1 MAYREV
7 SRVEIAEVV
16 RRWQSG
22 ISQRG
27 ISTGTGLSRA
37 TVRRYIEAVVEA
49 GLARDGPAPSED
61 QLARL
66 AGLSLA
72 GPRVKGGEKSGRVA
86 ERGGWDAPE
95 AGQFLHSGQGRGAEQ
110 QERLLKPLAQG
121 AQGRVRS
128 QALQVDDDLERGR
141 LNRSNAPADGA
152 QDGGGHGAPRVAAFE
167 KPPQGVAGHAE
178 VLGCLA
184 PPMQRRVGAHVAPDR
199 SPEVRPGLRRVVQR
213 LGSWF
218 RDDQSTAPIDN
229 SPTSH
234 FEREIRPG

>member
-49 GLARDGPAPSED
+49 GLARDGPAPSEE

-72 GPRVKGGEKSGRVA
+72 GPRKVEIPT
-86 ERGGWDAPE
+86 E
-95 AGQFLHSGQGRGAEQ
+95 
-110 QERLLKPLAQG
+110 
-121 AQGRVRS
+121 
-128 QALQVDDDLERGR
+128 
-141 LNRSNAPADGA
+141 
-152 QDGGGHGAPRVAAFE
+152 
-167 KPPQGVAGHAE
+167 E
-178 VLGCLA
+178 VLAPWADQVYEPAIHRCVPSISAPCLA
-184 PPMQRRVGAHVAPDR
+184 LISALVANRTPCHA
-199 SPEVRPGLRRVVQR
+199 RVV
-213 LGSWF
+213 LPLSGSHMA
-218 RDDQSTAPIDN
+218 RAGGRRYRSRN
-229 SPTSH
+229 SLY
-234 FEREIRPG
+234 I